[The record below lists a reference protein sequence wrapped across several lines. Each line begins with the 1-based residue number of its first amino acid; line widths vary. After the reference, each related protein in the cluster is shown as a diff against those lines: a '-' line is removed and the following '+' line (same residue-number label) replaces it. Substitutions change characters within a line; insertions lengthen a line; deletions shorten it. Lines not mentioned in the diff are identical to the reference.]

1 MFEQY
6 AEQFWIALFM
16 ALVLYGVSNA
26 IRVPLVVKRFY
37 KKLGFNDEGPVE
49 FDSSLFAD
57 SLLLQGEKTSHL
69 YGGVYDGY
77 KLNQFE
83 AYSTQRR
90 KFTVNKAQRKRNQ
103 KIWTVTVIS
112 LDKPLAN
119 FCARPVLVPEAPEYL
134 LNSEAVLFP
143 DHEDFAKRIHVVAT
157 DHASARAL
165 FNAEVR
171 EYLNGSDPDPLA
183 LESVQSVLIHRRPRQ
198 PHDTGKQLK
207 KDLDAV
213 VSLAGTLTDLASKP

>member
-6 AEQFWIALFM
+6 ADQLWIGLFM

-37 KKLGFNDEGPVE
+37 KKLGFNDEGPVQ
-49 FDSSLFAD
+49 FDSSPFTE
-57 SLLLQGEKTSHL
+57 SLLLHGEKTSHL
-69 YGGVYDGY
+69 YRGVYDGY
-77 KLNQFE
+77 QMYQF
-83 AYSTQRR
+83 AAHSVQRR

-103 KIWTVTVIS
+103 KIWTVTVMS

-143 DHEDFAKRIHVVAT
+143 EHEDFAKRVHVVAS
-157 DHASARAL
+157 DHARARKL
-165 FNAEVR
+165 FTAEIR
-171 EYLNGSDPDPLA
+171 EHLNGSDPDPLA
-183 LESVQSVLIHRRPRQ
+183 LESVQSFLIHRRPRQ
-198 PHDTGKQLK
+198 PHDTGKQLQ
-207 KDLDAV
+207 KDIDAV
-213 VSLAGTLTDLASKP
+213 VRLAKTLRELPD